1 MGWTP
6 TSLWHRAT
14 IPGLERWEAKAGG
27 EDTMVAASMHSWA
40 FPKNFPG
47 SLTAARLIQR
57 AWKRRKPQ
65 WLTTHGGGA
74 GRSGG
79 RRQLPTSASHK
90 RAPTPEQLQQM
101 PYTATH
107 GNALRCEGHLLVAW
121 CHLDSRSRGRVSHS
135 GISKAEG
142 EDIVLQISWTC
153 LNHWRRC
160 PGPEYRNLQDSS
172 QSLAGSCARLWFVV
186 PGLTGDQSGG
196 GSYNDEYP
204 S

>member
-1 MGWTP
+1 MAP
-6 TSLWHRAT
+6 REHRVL
-14 IPGLERWEAKAGG
+14 GFERWEANAGG
-27 EDTMVAASMHSWA
+27 EVAASMHSWA

-65 WLTTHGGGA
+65 WLTTQDEGGLVGQA
-74 GRSGG
+74 ADANCRPLPHINERRRRSNC
-79 RRQLPTSASHK
+79 RKCPIPHARK
-90 RAPTPEQLQQM
+90 RT
-101 PYTATH
+101 
-107 GNALRCEGHLLVAW
+107 CEGHLLIVL
-121 CHLDSRSRGRVSHS
+121 CHLDSRSRGLVSHS

-153 LNHWRRC
+153 LNHWRSC
-160 PGPEYRNLQDSS
+160 PGPECLNLQDSS

-186 PGLTGDQSGG
+186 PGLTENQSGG